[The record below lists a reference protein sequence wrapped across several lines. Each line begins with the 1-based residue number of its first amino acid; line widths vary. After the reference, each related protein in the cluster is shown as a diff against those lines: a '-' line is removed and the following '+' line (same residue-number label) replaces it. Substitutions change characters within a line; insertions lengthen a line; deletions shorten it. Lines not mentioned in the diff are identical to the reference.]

1 MALYIVY
8 DNNYYIYDNRL
19 ANAWCNIY
27 INRTRTSTPNALMEC
42 GGFGTCDRTTGIHI
56 NRWIELY
63 QNQI

>member
-1 MALYIVY
+1 MIITIISTIIGWPTPGA
-8 DNNYYIYDNRL
+8 
-19 ANAWCNIY
+19 IY